1 LIAVRIAF
9 PTQSSEIKL
18 QPKLNNPRVGGGQDL
33 TEAARVAHDVRRAK
47 IRKEK
52 SGLPQDAGVIEASVG
67 QHPPLSR
74 FINT

>member
-1 LIAVRIAF
+1 MRIAF
-9 PTQSSEIKL
+9 PTQSLEIRL
-18 QPKLNNPRVGGGQDL
+18 QPELNNPRVGGGQNL
-33 TEAARVAHDVRRAK
+33 TEAARVAHDVRRAE